1 MKKTCILIAA
11 FIAISIFSACSDNA
25 QKDMILPEAKNDY
38 AYTVLDDEKE
48 TKLTC
53 SLEVRCDDALT
64 HESLS
69 DEKRANLPGDGAI
82 ISECDIQFSEGESIL
97 DILLRE
103 TQARKIHI
111 EFAKSPIYNSTYI
124 KGIANLYEFDCGA
137 LSGWSYTVNGEM
149 PLVDCSQYI
158 IENGDIIS
166 LTYICDYASAQ

>member
-1 MKKTCILIAA
+1 MKKTCILLAA
-11 FIAISIFSACSDNA
+11 FITFSIFSACGDSS
-25 QKDMILPEAKNDY
+25 QKDLILPEAKNDY
-38 AYTVLDDEKE
+38 TYTVLDDTKKE
-48 TKLTC
+48 GLTC
-53 SLEVRCDDALT
+53 SLEVRCDDALN
-64 HESLS
+64 HELLS
-69 DEKRANLPGDGAI
+69 DEKRENLPEDGAI
-82 ISECDIQFSEGESIL
+82 ISKCDIQFTEGASIL

-103 TQARKIHI
+103 AQARKIHI